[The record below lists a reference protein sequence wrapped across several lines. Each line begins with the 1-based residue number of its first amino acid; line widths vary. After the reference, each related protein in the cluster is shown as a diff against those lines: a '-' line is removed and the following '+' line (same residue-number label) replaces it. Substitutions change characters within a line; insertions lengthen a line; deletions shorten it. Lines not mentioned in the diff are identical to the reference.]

1 MSEYIINLDQKITMK
16 TFIPEI
22 YMDRIDRSGEPSKN
36 IPDRDK
42 NAKGV
47 YRFYGICIDSNQIG
61 YVKYHI
67 LSDSPTINID
77 RIEIDPAYQS
87 KGYGSV
93 LIKHS
98 LIDLVADFPHIKS
111 VIVCSSALAIPFY
124 IKNDFR
130 PYFGDNNLIKSI

>member
-1 MSEYIINLDQKITMK
+1 MPEYSTKLDQRITMK

-22 YMDRIDRSGEPSKN
+22 YKDRIDKNSEQQKN
-36 IPDRDK
+36 IPDRDQ

-47 YRFYGICIDSNQIG
+47 YRFYGICIDSSQIG

-77 RIEIDPAYQS
+77 RIEIDPSYQS
-87 KGYGSV
+87 KGYGS
-93 LIKHS
+93 LLMKHS
-98 LIDLVADFPHIKS
+98 LIDLVTDFPHIRS

-124 IKNDFR
+124 VKNDFT
-130 PYFGDNNLIKSI
+130 PYFGDNNLIKTL